1 MGEEAKARQV
11 AELGN
16 ERMENRFPDFIEQNP
31 WAKGMSVNDFKAMGP
46 TLASLEKR
54 KTQENMLD
62 ADDVPTIEFALKNAG
77 YSEEE
82 AQANAPALVGQPYSS
97 LRLIK
102 QQRNNLRG
110 QYEGGP
116 IKNEWGIPVSIQQ
129 REKGSNKFFEKSI
142 PANMEV
148 SKKLASIGTA
158 NNAINIM
165 YERFAA
171 LSPNERKA
179 LSSAAAG
186 VTPTNIAGD
195 EMGAVQRLKGV
206 VNVALTRPGM
216 GGVKGEKLKGL
227 MSAIE
232 ANIPLIARGLGHTG
246 VLTELD
252 VIKSFGVTPDPKGT
266 EIENAE
272 RRSIYNAMLRGN
284 VDNILGGV
292 VPVSGVGVD
301 KDAVYRRLGI
311 ITPPQPKAKKSAD
324 DRVDELIASGMSE
337 DEAYEKI
344 AQEGGY

>member
-1 MGEEAKARQV
+1 
-11 AELGN
+11 
-16 ERMENRFPDFIEQNP
+16 
-31 WAKGMSVNDFKAMGP
+31 
-46 TLASLEKR
+46 
-54 KTQENMLD
+54 
-62 ADDVPTIEFALKNAG
+62 
-77 YSEEE
+77 
-82 AQANAPALVGQPYSS
+82 
-97 LRLIK
+97 
-102 QQRNNLRG
+102 
-110 QYEGGP
+110 
-116 IKNEWGIPVSIQQ
+116 
-129 REKGSNKFFEKSI
+129 
-142 PANMEV
+142 
-148 SKKLASIGTA
+148 
-158 NNAINIM
+158 M